1 MSFPATTP
9 TLSVAATAL
18 AGNNATTAGLPNS
31 NGFDRLTYLEAIVGN
46 LLTDLPTGITY
57 PIGGNVRGLSILSS
71 NSGGTTPG
79 GIGYLTGAGSTT
91 TQITSKVTAF
101 TCNTITGQ
109 ITFSNAALA
118 GSSTTATALWNC
130 SAMSA
135 NDIVVFNHVSGG
147 TIGPYTFQC
156 SAQSTSSA
164 LICITNNSTQSL
176 SEAVVVRYA
185 IIKAVQS

>member
-1 MSFPATTP
+1 MSFPAVTP
-9 TLSVAATAL
+9 TLSVAATTL
-18 AGNNATTAGLPNS
+18 AGNNAATAGLPNS

-46 LLTDLPTGITY
+46 LLTDLPSSMNVF
-57 PIGGNVRGLSILSS
+57 GNAILSA
-71 NSGGTTPG
+71 NSGGTVPG
-79 GIGYLTGAGSTT
+79 GIGYATGAGSTT

-109 ITFSNAALA
+109 ITFNNAALA

-147 TIGPYTFQC
+147 TVGPYTFQC

-176 SEAVVVRYA
+176 SEAPVVRYA
-185 IIKAVQS
+185 IIKAVHA